1 MLVSC
6 SRQRNKMAES
16 ITLMEKNNAEYSM
29 NYLDSLN
36 TLYEKF
42 VKNYPE
48 DTLSP
53 RYLLRAATNNQTLA
67 SYDPKYTDKAIS
79 GYETVIHNYA
89 TSKEAAT
96 ALFMLGSVY
105 ENIKNDTT
113 KAREIYTSY
122 VKKYPDGE
130 YAHDVNSLLDG
141 NLGKTPEQLIEEWK
155 KQGKIDTTDTPKPV
169 K

>member
-1 MLVSC
+1 
-6 SRQRNKMAES
+6 
-16 ITLMEKNNAEYSM
+16 M

-36 TLYEKF
+36 SLYEKF

-48 DTLSP
+48 DTLAP
-53 RYLLRAATNNQTLA
+53 RYLLRSATNNQTLA
-67 SYDPKYTDKAIS
+67 SYDLKYADKAIA
-79 GYETVIHNYA
+79 GYEAVIQKYSS
-89 TSKEAAT
+89 SKEAAT

-113 KAREIYTSY
+113 KAREIYSTY
-122 VKKYPDGE
+122 VKKYPEGE
-130 YAHDVNSLLDG
+130 YAHDVNTLLDG

-155 KQGKIDTTDTPKPV
+155 KQGKIDTTDTHKTV